1 MSTLRALKRIWDR
14 LTSTLRYRNAAG
26 RVRIQEPPKVG
37 ASAPAAAPTRYVMPL
52 TDDAGTPSL
61 PAVGPFTEYVR
72 AAMLRA
78 TFKPLED
85 GTVWGEI
92 PGLQGLWANAD
103 TIEECRAELQSVLE
117 DWVLVGIALHHA
129 IPPVDGIEL
138 RVGQAT

>member
-1 MSTLRALKRIWDR
+1 
-14 LTSTLRYRNAAG
+14 
-26 RVRIQEPPKVG
+26 
-37 ASAPAAAPTRYVMPL
+37 MPL

-103 TIEECRAELQSVLE
+103 TIEEDRIPGGGVERRVERVATVYRPIGWETRNGKEYTMAEDRLTLADVLGKEEAARRPETCCGRRSVG
-117 DWVLVGIALHHA
+117 WCSS
-129 IPPVDGIEL
+129 
-138 RVGQAT
+138 